1 MHLSDSQAARL
12 YRILDELTV
21 YANLK
26 CQLMPARELF
36 DPATRGVTDYARSE
50 VLPVV
55 WDVPGIIDEFVEKNP
70 AGLSRADL
78 DEALRWKDNVSGY
91 DLLLDYDAAGR
102 ALFAVGDDVVAVT
115 GITRDIS
122 RVIARKAPALVH
134 LTMIAFEDVVTYD
147 TIIRLQDVKMGPGI
161 QRMMEEERSSFGAR
175 RVVERANDFIGVARR
190 ERERRREDDL
200 RRLEEHLEHD
210 RIEAG
215 GTEALPEGVRRGALA
230 GLSED
235 ERARAVDAA
244 LSELFSGG
252 SAPSARGARSLAR
265 ERAKELKR
273 CADFHAP
280 VTRLEDTLDA
290 DVKSVLE
297 REAMRLGIARSS
309 KMRKAELAH
318 AVAAAMLE
326 GDEAVR
332 ELVSFL
338 RGCLDSEY
346 ETFRRLLSLPQGAV
360 AFSEKDAASYADM
373 ACYPPYS
380 RLLYHAGAFTAV
392 IPDEFR
398 DAAASIDFE
407 AIDAYR
413 TRAARIAHAGE
424 VLVDLRG
431 VVPVRDVGEC
441 ARELYG
447 IELSEDELVDEL
459 HDAADREMPHPPF
472 EFWRP
477 QHAPG
482 DRRAGDSSGAQAS
495 PWYLVHWSIGDHV
508 VSEQVATELSREIEG
523 LLDEGLPPE
532 ELTDRMSRSLD
543 RDEAYGRV
551 QRALEQRDA
560 YVEDLLRRHQ
570 EKRELGPCP
579 VDRSLAER
587 DVIEWE
593 RALPQAVSLR
603 NWLDAHVPEGENDY
617 LFADD
622 VIDQLIEAHDPSDD
636 PRAMARAAADLGL
649 LTLSDDHQGVV
660 GRLMAL
666 SNALPCW
673 ANNGWPPLAV
683 YEREVG
689 HRVFYNPD
697 GTEMRVGRNDP
708 CPCGSGKKYKKCCGR

>member
-1 MHLSDSQAARL
+1 MHLSDSRAARL

-26 CQLMPARELF
+26 CRVMPARELF
-36 DPATRGVTDYARSE
+36 DPVTRGVTDYARSE

-55 WDVPGIIDEFVEKNP
+55 WDVPDIIDEFVEKNP
-70 AGLSRADL
+70 AGLPREDL

-91 DLLLDYDAAGR
+91 ALLLDYDAAGR
-102 ALFAVGDDVVAVT
+102 ALFAVGDDVVAVA
-115 GITRDIS
+115 GITREIS

-161 QRMMEEERSSFGAR
+161 QQMMEEGRSSFGAR
-175 RVVERANDFIGVARR
+175 RVVECADDFIGVARR

-200 RRLEEHLEHD
+200 RRLAERLEHD

-252 SAPSARGARSLAR
+252 SAPSAKGARSLAR
-265 ERAKELKR
+265 EHVKELKR
-273 CADFHAP
+273 RADFHAP

-326 GDEAVR
+326 GDEAGR

-360 AFSEKDAASYADM
+360 EFSEKDAAAHADM

-380 RLLYHAGAFTAV
+380 RLFYHAGTFTAV

-398 DAAASIDFE
+398 EAAASVDFE
-407 AIDAYR
+407 MIDASR
-413 TRAARIAHAGE
+413 DRARKIAHAGE

-441 ARELYG
+441 SRKLYG
-447 IELSEDELVDEL
+447 IELPEDELVDEL
-459 HDAADREMPHPPF
+459 YDAADREMPHPPF

-477 QHAPG
+477 QRAPG
-482 DRRAGDSSGAQAS
+482 DRRAGDSGGAQAS

-508 VSEQVATELSREIEG
+508 VSEQVAAELSREIEG

-532 ELTDRMSRSLD
+532 ELADRMSRSLD

-551 QRALEQRDA
+551 RRALEQRDA

-622 VIDQLIEAHDPSDD
+622 VIDQLIEAHDLSDD

-649 LTLSDDHQGVV
+649 LTLSDDPQGVV

-666 SNALPCW
+666 ANALPCW
-673 ANNGWPPLAV
+673 ANNGWSPLAV

>member
-1 MHLSDSQAARL
+1 MHLSDSQAGRL

-26 CQLMPARELF
+26 YQVISAKELF
-36 DPATRGVTDYARSE
+36 DPVTHGVTDYARSE

-55 WDVPGIIDEFVEKNP
+55 WDVPDIIDEFVEKNL
-70 AGLSRADL
+70 AGLPRADL
-78 DEALRWKDNVSGY
+78 DEALRWKDNVSGHA
-91 DLLLDYDAAGR
+91 LLLDYDAAGR

-122 RVIARKAPALVH
+122 GVIARKAPALVH

-161 QRMMEEERSSFGAR
+161 QRMMEEERSSFGTG
-175 RVVERANDFIGVARR
+175 RVVDRADDFIGVARR
-190 ERERRREDDL
+190 ERERRREEDL
-200 RRLEEHLEHD
+200 RCLEARLEHD

-215 GTEALPEGVRRGALA
+215 GTEALPKGVRRGALA

-244 LSELFSGG
+244 MAELFSEG
-252 SAPSARGARSLAR
+252 SVSSPHNARSLAK
-265 ERAKELKR
+265 ERVKDLR
-273 CADFHAP
+273 RRADSHAP

-297 REAMRLGIARSS
+297 GEAMRLGITRSS

-326 GDEAVR
+326 GDEAGK

-338 RGCLDSEY
+338 GACLDSEY
-346 ETFRRLLSLPQGAV
+346 ETFRRLLALPQGTV
-360 AFSEKDAASYADM
+360 AFSEEEAAAHADL

-380 RLLYHAGAFTAV
+380 RLFYHAGTFTAV

-398 DAAASIDFE
+398 EAAASVDFD
-407 AIDAYR
+407 AIDAGRAR
-413 TRAARIAHAGE
+413 TAQVAHAGE
-424 VLVDLRG
+424 VLVDLCG
-431 VVPVRDVGEC
+431 VVPIRDVSDC
-441 ARELYG
+441 VRQLYG
-447 IELSEDELVDEL
+447 LVLSEDELVDEL
-459 HDAADREMPHPPF
+459 YDAADREMPRPPF

-477 QHAPG
+477 RRSPG
-482 DRRAGDSSGAQAS
+482 DHRAGDSGEAQSS
-495 PWYLVHWSIGDHV
+495 PWYLVHWSLGDHV
-508 VSEQVATELSREIEG
+508 VSEHVAAELSREPEG
-523 LLDEGLPPE
+523 LFGEGLSPE
-532 ELTDRMSRSLD
+532 ERAGRISQSLNL
-543 RDEAYGRV
+543 DEAYGRV

-560 YVEDLLRRHQ
+560 YVEDLLLCHQ
-570 EKRELGPCP
+570 EKSALGPCP
-579 VDRSLAER
+579 VDPSLAEL

-603 NWLDAHVPEGENDY
+603 TWLDAHVPEGENDY

-622 VIDQLIEAHDPSDD
+622 VIDQLIEAHDLSDD
-636 PRAMARAAADLGL
+636 PQAMIREAAELDL
-649 LTLSDDHQGVV
+649 LTLSDDHQAIL

-666 SNALPCW
+666 ANALPCW
-673 ANNGWPPLAV
+673 GNNGWSPMAV

-689 HRVFYNPD
+689 SRVFYNPD